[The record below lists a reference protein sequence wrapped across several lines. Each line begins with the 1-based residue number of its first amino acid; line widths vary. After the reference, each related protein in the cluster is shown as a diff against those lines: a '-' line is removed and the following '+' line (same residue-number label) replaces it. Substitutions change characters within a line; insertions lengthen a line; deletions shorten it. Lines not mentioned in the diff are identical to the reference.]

1 MMSGRRRRRR
11 GVFLLVS
18 QRFLL
23 LIVLCVTSR
32 CCKAQQNNDQNCTSS
47 CGNIHD
53 IHYPFRLEDDPQHC
67 GLPDYQ
73 LACNNNRTILYLKAD
88 PYAGY
93 DYKFNYSYYVEAI
106 TYDNF
111 SIRLVDP
118 GLDKDNCSS
127 LPLHSLPYT
136 DYFGFSTAGPCFG
149 VMFTSCQNPVNRSGY
164 VDASFCD
171 KRNTTSTS
179 NTTSPSPLQNH
190 NYVVREGMDISELE
204 DSCSIGNL
212 VWTTANI
219 LGPATEGNIFFQTY
233 MTGLHMGLSFYGIAS
248 IVDSVKQEAAFAF
261 SDLRAMLSIAQGT
274 EPEPTPEL
282 ESEIY

>member
-32 CCKAQQNNDQNCTSS
+32 CCKAQQKNDQNCTSS

-73 LACNNNRTILYLKAD
+73 LACNNNRTILYLKTD

-127 LPLHSLPYT
+127 LSIQSVSPYT
-136 DYFGFSTAGPCFG
+136 DYFGFSTAGPYLVLC
-149 VMFTSCQNPVNRSGY
+149 SQ
-164 VDASFCD
+164 A
-171 KRNTTSTS
+171 
-179 NTTSPSPLQNH
+179 
-190 NYVVREGMDISELE
+190 VRI
-204 DSCSIGNL
+204 
-212 VWTTANI
+212 
-219 LGPATEGNIFFQTY
+219 P
-233 MTGLHMGLSFYGIAS
+233 
-248 IVDSVKQEAAFAF
+248 
-261 SDLRAMLSIAQGT
+261 
-274 EPEPTPEL
+274 
-282 ESEIY
+282 

>member
-1 MMSGRRRRRR
+1 MM
-11 GVFLLVS
+11 
-18 QRFLL
+18 
-23 LIVLCVTSR
+23 

-136 DYFGFSTAGPCFG
+136 DYFGFSTAGPYFG

-219 LGPATEGNIFFQTY
+219 LGPATEGNIFF
-233 MTGLHMGLSFYGIAS
+233 
-248 IVDSVKQEAAFAF
+248 
-261 SDLRAMLSIAQGT
+261 SDLYDGLAYGF
-274 EPEPTPEL
+274 EL
-282 ESEIY
+282 LWYRVYCGQCEARGGFCLLGFEDNVVHCSGDGARTNTRTRIRNILRNVLLGEHI